1 MNYIQVFNRGE
12 PAAASYA
19 DDLVH
24 LPRWG
29 EPEWRKL
36 FARTQEQLA
45 RASEFVIQ
53 RGAEDRALCFVAAG
67 ALEVGTSYVDGMSM
81 SPLAKIAAGS
91 VVGEQS
97 FFDGM
102 PRSANVWV
110 MSDATL
116 LKLPFDQYQAFARE
130 EPLLTMELLFA
141 LGRVLSVRLRNTT
154 VRIRR

>member
-1 MNYIQVFNRGE
+1 MDYIPVFMRGE
-12 PAAASYA
+12 APATSYN

-29 EPEWRKL
+29 EAEWRKL
-36 FARTQEQLA
+36 FAHTQPQQA

-53 RGAEDRALCFVAAG
+53 RGAEDRSLCFVAAG
-67 ALEVGTSYVDGMSM
+67 ALEVGTTYVDGMSL
-81 SPLAKIAAGS
+81 STLAKIVAGS

-110 MSDATL
+110 MNDATL
-116 LKLPFDQYQAFARE
+116 LKLPFDQYEAFARE
-130 EPLLTMELLFA
+130 EPELTMDLVFA

-154 VRIRR
+154 MRIRR